1 MALLC
6 FTYAPLTVEWETV
19 GPGAH
24 AEFGEQT
31 AGTVPFNQAMERP
44 KKRKTPVFILESLCL
59 DLCAA
64 ES

>member
-44 KKRKTPVFILESLCL
+44 KKKKNTRVYTGVFVFGFVCG
-59 DLCAA
+59 
-64 ES
+64 